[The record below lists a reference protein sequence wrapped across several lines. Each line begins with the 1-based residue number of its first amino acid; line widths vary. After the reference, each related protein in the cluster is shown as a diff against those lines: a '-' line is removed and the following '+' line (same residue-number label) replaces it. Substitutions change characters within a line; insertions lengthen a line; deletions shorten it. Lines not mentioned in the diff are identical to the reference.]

1 MLTPNKHS
9 HPDQTVLAVAASLL
23 KVLKTEKVASF
34 DRLRSKVH
42 EIRGADYLFVPA
54 VSFLFLLGLLDYRAN
69 SDIFEYVGPK

>member
-23 KVLKTEKVASF
+23 KVLKTE
-34 DRLRSKVH
+34 KVH